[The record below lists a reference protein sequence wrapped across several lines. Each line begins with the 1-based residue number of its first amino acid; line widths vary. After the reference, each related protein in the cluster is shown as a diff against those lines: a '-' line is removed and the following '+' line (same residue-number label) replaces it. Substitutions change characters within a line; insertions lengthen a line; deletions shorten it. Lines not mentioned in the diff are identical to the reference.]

1 METTVEK
8 KSKNKGGIN
17 TRMDEQGNSIIAMR
31 KDNIIKIYLKLKS
44 ETRKRKIGF
53 VNTNTKTLHIFR
65 DRGKHLFRKLNA
77 YGFCYQIIKDAKL
90 FNEVRIK
97 DDYFE
102 WLVPTEFILDKEN
115 AQYLHFKGSG
125 GFELQVF
132 ISLDLLEQFKRP
144 ERF

>member
-1 METTVEK
+1 MEVQQKT
-8 KSKNKGGIN
+8 KNGIAS
-17 TRMDEQGNSIIAMR
+17 RMDENGNSITSVR
-31 KDNIIKIYLKLKS
+31 NDNIIKLFLKLKS

-53 VNTNTKTLHIFR
+53 INTNTRTLYVER
-65 DRGKHLFRKLNA
+65 VREKHLFRKLNA
-77 YGFCYQIIKDAKL
+77 YGFCYQIIKDAKQ
-90 FNEVRIK
+90 FNEVRLK

-102 WLVPTEFILDKEN
+102 WLIPTAFILDKEN
-115 AQYLHFKGSG
+115 AKFLNFKGSG